1 MFNYKLIDIKSLNKE
16 KCGLVESPLYSK
28 EVASIFRELATA

>member
-28 EVASIFRELATA
+28 EWLQYLES